1 MWRCP
6 TRKLL
11 LLWVVYVWWTELKI
25 GGEVKKCVTRKS
37 VLTTCEPWVLV
48 SGWLHHISHLRC
60 IRRNKSIFKKTIS
73 SLFIFFTYL
82 NCPSVLN
89 LQGKSKSHWW
99 SRRVCTIHNSWS
111 SYVTPCFNE
120 NIRARFLKGRLAI
133 IQDLNF
139 VPFLSFT
146 LLWIS

>member
-1 MWRCP
+1 MFGELSL
-6 TRKLL
+6 KLGK
-11 LLWVVYVWWTELKI
+11 WKSVSS
-25 GGEVKKCVTRKS
+25 RKS
-37 VLTTCEPWVLV
+37 VLTTWQPWVLV

-99 SRRVCTIHNSWS
+99 SLRVCTIHNSWS

-120 NIRARFLKGRLAI
+120 NIRARFLKGRLAP

-146 LLWIS
+146 LLWISYSNILCYHHCILE